1 MSRLP
6 NSRKVLEAIW
16 QSGVTRV
23 SGYDAVQKAIL
34 GNDDFVPTHIIAVGK
49 AASTMARAAL
59 DSYDKSL
66 PTLIVTKYDHGE
78 AELSNYKNV
87 RLIES
92 AHPVPDE
99 NSIKAGAQLIEFVS
113 GLGSNLA
120 SEAKLL
126 MLASGGASSLAE
138 SLLSPNTLEDLKTL
152 NEDMLASG
160 MDIHAMNTERKKIS
174 FIKDGK
180 LLALFKGKALRSFLI
195 SDVEGDEINAIG
207 SGIGAVTQNTLCKD
221 KQQAIIA
228 SNEIA
233 RKQCAKAAFENDL
246 KVVVNEETLYG
257 NVFEIAKQCADKVK
271 FGPSGLYIFGGEPV
285 IQLPDNPG
293 EGGRNQ
299 ALAVAMAREVSTMNG
314 IEILVA
320 GSDGSD
326 GPTGSAG
333 GYVTSESWAQNEGGS
348 AALGAADSGNWLR
361 HLKGEGN
368 QDFDKDG
375 GLFITGPTGTNVM
388 DIMLVLKS

>member
-1 MSRLP
+1 MNKSF
-6 NSRKVLEAIW
+6 NSRKLLETIW

-23 SGYDAVQKAIL
+23 SGYDAVRKAVL
-34 GNDDFVPTHIIAVGK
+34 SNDDFSPTHIVAVGK

-59 DSYDKSL
+59 DHYDKSL
-66 PTLIVTKYDHGE
+66 PTLIVTKYNHGE
-78 AELSNYKNV
+78 AELASYEKV
-87 RLIES
+87 TLIES

-99 NSIKAGAQLIEFVS
+99 NCIKAGEALIDFVS
-113 GLGSNLA
+113 NLG

-138 SLLSPNTLEDLKTL
+138 SLSPPNTLEDLKTL

-174 FIKDGK
+174 LIKDGK

-207 SGIGAVTQNTLCKD
+207 SGIGAVTQNTLCED
-221 KQQAIIA
+221 TQQSIIA

-233 RKQCAKAAFENDL
+233 RTQCAKYAFEHDL
-246 KVVVNEETLYG
+246 KVIVNEEALYG
-257 NVFEIAKQCADKVK
+257 DVFEIAAQCASKVK
-271 FGPSGLYIFGGEPV
+271 YGPNGLYIFGGEPV

-320 GSDGSD
+320 GTDGSD

-333 GYVTSESWAQNEGGS
+333 GYVTSDSWKDNEGGS
-348 AALGAADSGNWLR
+348 AALDTADSGNWLR
-361 HLKGEGN
+361 HLKDN
-368 QDFDKDG
+368 KHQNG
-375 GLFITGPTGTNVM
+375 GLFVTGPTGTNVM
-388 DIMLVLKS
+388 DIMLVLKG

>member
-1 MSRLP
+1 MGQSP
-6 NSRKVLEAIW
+6 NSRKLLEKIW
-16 QSGVTRV
+16 QTGVTRV
-23 SGYDAVQKAIL
+23 SGYDAVKKAVL
-34 GNDDFVPTHIIAVGK
+34 GSDNFKPTHIVAVGK

-59 DSYDKSL
+59 DHYDKSL

-78 AELSNYKNV
+78 DALSNYKNV
-87 RLIES
+87 TLIES

-99 NSIKAGAQLIEFVS
+99 NCIKAGGALIDFVS
-113 GLGSNLA
+113 ALD
-120 SEAKLL
+120 SETKLL

-138 SLLSPNTLEDLKTL
+138 KLSPPNTLDDLKAL

-174 FIKDGK
+174 LIKNGK
-180 LLALFKGKALRSFLI
+180 LLAMFKGKALRSFLI

-207 SGIGAVTQNTLCKD
+207 SGIGAVTQNRVCED
-221 KQQAIIA
+221 VQQNIIA

-233 RKQCAKAAFENDL
+233 RTQCAKSAFENDL
-246 KVVVNEETLYG
+246 DVIVNEETLYG
-257 NVFEIAKQCADKVK
+257 DVFEIAAQCASKVK
-271 FGPSGLYIFGGEPV
+271 FGPKGLYIFGGEPV
-285 IQLPDNPG
+285 ILLPENPG

-299 ALAVAMAREVSTMNG
+299 ALAVAMARDVADMNG
-314 IEILVA
+314 VEILVA
-320 GSDGSD
+320 GTDGSD

-333 GYVTSESWAQNEGGS
+333 GYVSSESWTENEGGT
-348 AALGAADSGNWLR
+348 AALDAADSGNWLR
-361 HLKGEGN
+361 HLKDN
-368 QDFDKDG
+368 KYQNG